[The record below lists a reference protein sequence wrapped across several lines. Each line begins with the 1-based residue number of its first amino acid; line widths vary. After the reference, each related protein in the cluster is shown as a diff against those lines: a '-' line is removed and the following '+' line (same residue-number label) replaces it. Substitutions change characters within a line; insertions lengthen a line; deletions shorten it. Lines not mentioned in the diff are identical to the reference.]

1 MMGQQPV
8 RAVEALAQMV
18 GELAVMHQEQEVVLK
33 KLRVQ
38 AK

>member
-1 MMGQQPV
+1 MDQQPV

-18 GELAVMHQEQEVVLK
+18 GELAVMHQELEVVLN

-38 AK
+38 AE